1 MDFCEAKRRVRNGEL
16 SDRGEGLIQCDNDRI
31 SARIPHPP
39 RRGTFPPGEGIKS
52 QERRKFMDFTTVP
65 IGFGLALSANT
76 AAMNH
81 YAHLSE
87 SQKQDILNKAHNVR
101 S

>member
-1 MDFCEAKRRVRNGEL
+1 MDYTA
-16 SDRGEGLIQCDNDRI
+16 
-31 SARIPHPP
+31 
-39 RRGTFPPGEGIKS
+39 
-52 QERRKFMDFTTVP
+52 VP

-87 SQKQDILNKAHNVR
+87 EEKQDILGKAHNVR
-101 S
+101 SEMEMYSLVANLANGITE